1 MKHKKEV
8 QHETIFIEIAAWA
21 SVLSMAYM
29 LVMLVM

>member
-8 QHETIFIEIAAWA
+8 QYETIFIEVSAWA
-21 SVLSMAYM
+21 FVLSMAYM